1 VRELGVPDDANEISD
16 GRLFLGEASKK
27 YAGVDA
33 EETSM
38 AAILI
43 PEFVSFSFPR
53 NISRYR
59 FIETERL
66 FICIGIANIDNVC

>member
-1 VRELGVPDDANEISD
+1 MTQMKFQTEG

-43 PEFVSFSFPR
+43 PEFVSFSF
-53 NISRYR
+53 
-59 FIETERL
+59 L
-66 FICIGIANIDNVC
+66 